1 MIAYIYYFEP
11 ALLTREGIG
20 FDTREHVMTGIN
32 NKHEGL
38 KSMGLVVG
46 GLALNLICG
55 QIVSLLNLP
64 FYFDCIGTI
73 AAAMIGGF
81 LPGVLVGFLTNIVS
95 VFADKYNLYYAVVNV
110 LIALVAAGFSQMGYF
125 RKITWKIIF
134 PVIGFILLG
143 GGIGSVIS
151 WGLFGNSMGEELSS
165 TLAGKIYSNLIA
177 NAFWAQL
184 YAGLIMDIP
193 DKIISTAIA
202 VLIYKTYPKKLKP
215 KRDTLDLV
223 AMAKRGISLSGK
235 IIISVTF
242 IFGIAAAVV
251 TIVSFNLFRDTMVQ
265 SEAEYATDT
274 AKFAA
279 SMLDGDKIDE
289 YLERKDSAEGYFRI
303 KKYYGLILNS
313 SDRIQ
318 YLYVYQIQEDGCHV
332 VFDIDTPDTPAS
344 ETGEVIPFDES
355 FAPYIEDLLAGRE
368 IDPIITDD
376 TYGWLLSSY
385 VPVYDSNNRCKCYVC
400 VDIAMPNIAEVERT
414 FTFRMTTLLLGFF
427 ITILTLSV
435 YLAKRFIVN
444 PVNSLAKLAGDFAYT
459 NDEARKETLDS
470 IKDLEIRTGDEIEQ
484 LYNAMAKTTRDTVD
498 YINESQ
504 RKNEAISTFQS
515 GMINVMADLVESR
528 DQSTGEHIKNTSSY
542 VEIICDE
549 LIKEGKF
556 TDILDEDF
564 KNNIVSSAPMHDIG
578 KIKVSDTILNKPGK
592 FEPWEY
598 EIMKTHAEEG
608 AKIIRTVK
616 KTVDNKELKENY
628 LGEAENMAHY
638 HHEKWNGQGYPC
650 GLKGEEIPLS
660 ARIMAVADVFDAL
673 VAKRVYKPAM
683 PFEKAFSIIKEG
695 SGEHFDPAIVE
706 AFLNAEDRIRAVTE
720 QLH

>member
-1 MIAYIYYFEP
+1 MS
-11 ALLTREGIG
+11 
-20 FDTREHVMTGIN
+20 D
-32 NKHEGL
+32 NKIKHDDNTIKLDLSFNRSKDDL
-38 KSMGLVVG
+38 KLIGLVIVCLVINLVCNKVVNLL
-46 GLALNLICG
+46 GL
-55 QIVSLLNLP
+55 SL
-64 FYFDCIGTI
+64 YCDCIGTI
-73 AAAMIGGF
+73 AAAIIGGF
-81 LPGVLVGFLTNIVS
+81 MPAVLVGFFTNILS
-95 VFADKYNLYYAVVNV
+95 SLSDSSNLYYSVCNV
-110 LIALVAAGFSQMGYF
+110 LIAIVAAAFSQNKYL
-125 RKITWKIIF
+125 RKLSWKIII
-134 PVIGFILLG
+134 PTVCFILVG
-143 GGIGSVIS
+143 GGVGSLIT
-151 WGLFGNSMGEELSS
+151 WGLYGNTMGEELASS
-165 TLAGKIYSNLIA
+165 LAGRIYTNVVQD
-177 NAFWAQL
+177 AFWAQM

-193 DKIISTAIA
+193 DKVISVILAFI
-202 VLIYKTYPKKLKP
+202 IYKTYPKKFKP
-215 KRDTLDLV
+215 ERDRVNLASITQ
-223 AMAKRGISLSGK
+223 KGISLSGK
-235 IIISVTF
+235 IIISVIL
-242 IFGIAAAVV
+242 IFSIAATVV
-251 TIVSFNLFRDTMVQ
+251 TFVSYNQFRDTLVA
-265 SEAEYATDT
+265 SEAQYATDT

-279 SMLDGDKIDE
+279 TLIDGDKVDE
-289 YLERKDSAEGYFRI
+289 YLRRKDSAEGYFRI
-303 KKYYGLILNS
+303 KRYYSLIWNS

-332 VFDIDTPDTPAS
+332 VFDVDTPDTPGS
-344 ETGEVIPFDES
+344 ETGTVIPFDES
-355 FAPYIEDLLAGRE
+355 FAPYIDDLLAGKE

-400 VDIAMPNIAEVERT
+400 VDVSMPNISDIERT
-414 FTFRMTTLLLGFF
+414 FTFKITTILLGFLV
-427 ITILTLSV
+427 TVLTLSI
-435 YLAKRFIVN
+435 YLAKRFIVS
-444 PVNSLAKLAGDFAYT
+444 PVNSLAKLASDFAYT
-459 NDEARKETLDS
+459 DDEARKETLDS
-470 IKDLEIRTGDEIEQ
+470 IRNFEIRTGDEIEH

-498 YINESQ
+498 YINQSQ

-556 TDILDEDF
+556 ADILDEEF

-683 PFEKAFSIIKEG
+683 PFEKAFSIIKES
-695 SGEHFDPAIVE
+695 SGEHFDPVIVE
-706 AFLNAEDRIRAVTE
+706 AFLNAEDKIRAVTE
-720 QLH
+720 QIH

>member
-1 MIAYIYYFEP
+1 MF
-11 ALLTREGIG
+11 GI
-20 FDTREHVMTGIN
+20 V
-32 NKHEGL
+32 
-38 KSMGLVVG
+38 
-46 GLALNLICG
+46 LNLVCSK
-55 QIVSLLNLP
+55 IVSLLNLP

-73 AAAMIGGF
+73 AAAITGGF
-81 LPGVLVGFLTNIVS
+81 MPGVLVGFFTNILS
-95 VFADKYNLYYAVVNV
+95 GITDYTNLYYGVLNV
-110 LIALVAAGFSQMGYF
+110 LIALVSAFFSQKQYF
-125 RKITWKIIF
+125 KKITWKLIIPISIF
-134 PVIGFILLG
+134 VLIG
-143 GGIGSVIS
+143 GGIGSVIT
-151 WGLFGNSMGEELSS
+151 WGLYGNTMGDELASS
-165 TLAGKIYSNLIA
+165 LAGKIYTNVIQD
-177 NAFWAQL
+177 AFWAQM
-184 YAGLIMDIP
+184 YAGLIMDLP
-193 DKIISTAIA
+193 DKIISTFIA
-202 VLIYKTYPKKLKP
+202 FFIYKAYPKKFKP
-215 KRDTLDLV
+215 QRDIIHLESLARKGV
-223 AMAKRGISLSGK
+223 SLSGK
-235 IIISVTF
+235 IIICVTL
-242 IFGIAAAVV
+242 IFGVAAAVV
-251 TIVSFNLFRDTMVQ
+251 TYVSFRQFRDTLVN

-279 SMLDGDKIDE
+279 SMLDGDKVDE

-303 KKYYGLILNS
+303 KRYYGLILNS

-318 YLYVYQIQEDGCHV
+318 YLYVYQIREDGCHV
-332 VFDIDTPDTPAS
+332 VFDIDTPDVPGS

-355 FAPYIEDLLAGRE
+355 FTPYIDDLLAGRE

-400 VDIAMPNIAEVERT
+400 VDVAMPNITEVERT
-414 FTFRMTTLLLGFF
+414 FTFRITTLLMGFF

-435 YLAKRFIVN
+435 YLAKRFIVT

-470 IKDLEIRTGDEIEQ
+470 IKELEIRTGDEIEH

-498 YINESQ
+498 YINQSQ

-556 TDILDEDF
+556 ADILNEEF

-608 AKIIRTVK
+608 AKIIHTVK
-616 KTVDNKELKENY
+616 KTVENEELKENY

-673 VAKRVYKPAM
+673 VAVRVYKPAM
-683 PFEKAFSIIKEG
+683 PFEKAVSIIKEG
-695 SGEHFDPAIVE
+695 SGEHFDPDVVE
-706 AFLNAEDRIRAVTE
+706 AFINAEEKIRAVTDK
-720 QLH
+720 LH

>member
-1 MIAYIYYFEP
+1 LIAYIYYFEP

-318 YLYVYQIQEDGCHV
+318 YLYVYQIKEDGCHV

>member
-1 MIAYIYYFEP
+1 MNN
-11 ALLTREGIG
+11 IG
-20 FDTREHVMTGIN
+20 K
-32 NKHEGL
+32 KHEDL
-38 KSMGLVVG
+38 KAFGLVVFG
-46 GLALNLICG
+46 IVLNLVCSK
-55 QIVSLLNLP
+55 IVSLLNLP

-73 AAAMIGGF
+73 AAAITGGF
-81 LPGVLVGFLTNIVS
+81 MPGVLVGFFTNILS
-95 VFADKYNLYYAVVNV
+95 GITDYTNLYYGVLNV
-110 LIALVAAGFSQMGYF
+110 LIALVSAFFSQKQYF
-125 RKITWKIIF
+125 KKITWKLIIPISIF
-134 PVIGFILLG
+134 VLIG
-143 GGIGSVIS
+143 GGIGSVIT
-151 WGLFGNSMGEELSS
+151 WGLYGNTMGDELASS
-165 TLAGKIYSNLIA
+165 LAGKIYTNVIQD
-177 NAFWAQL
+177 AFWAQM
-184 YAGLIMDIP
+184 YAGLIMDLP
-193 DKIISTAIA
+193 DKIISTFIA
-202 VLIYKTYPKKLKP
+202 FFIYKAYPKKFKP
-215 KRDTLDLV
+215 QRDIIHLESLARKGV
-223 AMAKRGISLSGK
+223 SLSGK
-235 IIISVTF
+235 IIICVTL
-242 IFGIAAAVV
+242 IFGVAAAVV
-251 TIVSFNLFRDTMVQ
+251 TYVSFRQFRDTLVN

-279 SMLDGDKIDE
+279 SMLDGDKVDE

-303 KKYYGLILNS
+303 KRYYGLILNS

-318 YLYVYQIQEDGCHV
+318 YLYVYQIREDGCHV
-332 VFDIDTPDTPAS
+332 VFDIDTPDVPGS

-355 FAPYIEDLLAGRE
+355 FTPYIDDLLAGRE

-400 VDIAMPNIAEVERT
+400 VDVAMPNITEVERT
-414 FTFRMTTLLLGFF
+414 FTFRITTLLMGFF

-435 YLAKRFIVN
+435 YLAKRFIVT

-470 IKDLEIRTGDEIEQ
+470 IKELEIRTGDEIEH

-498 YINESQ
+498 YIHQSQ

-556 TDILDEDF
+556 ADILNEEF

-608 AKIIRTVK
+608 AKIIHTVK
-616 KTVDNKELKENY
+616 KTVENEELKENY

-673 VAKRVYKPAM
+673 VAVRVYKPAM
-683 PFEKAFSIIKEG
+683 PFEKAVSIIKEG
-695 SGEHFDPAIVE
+695 SGEHFDPDVVE
-706 AFLNAEDRIRAVTE
+706 AFINAEEKIRAVTDK
-720 QLH
+720 LH

>member
-1 MIAYIYYFEP
+1 M
-11 ALLTREGIG
+11 
-20 FDTREHVMTGIN
+20 N
-32 NKHEGL
+32 NISKKHEDL
-38 KSMGLVVG
+38 KSFGLVVFG
-46 GLALNLICG
+46 IVLNLVCSK
-55 QIVSLLNLP
+55 IVSLLNLP

-73 AAAMIGGF
+73 AAAITGGF
-81 LPGVLVGFLTNIVS
+81 MPGVLVGFFTNILS
-95 VFADKYNLYYAVVNV
+95 GITDYTNLYYGVLNV
-110 LIALVAAGFSQMGYF
+110 LIALVSAFFSQKQYF
-125 RKITWKIIF
+125 KKITWKLIIPISIF
-134 PVIGFILLG
+134 VLIG
-143 GGIGSVIS
+143 GGIGSVIT
-151 WGLFGNSMGEELSS
+151 WGLYGNTMGDELASS
-165 TLAGKIYSNLIA
+165 LAGKIYTNVIQD
-177 NAFWAQL
+177 AFWAQM
-184 YAGLIMDIP
+184 YAGLIMDLP
-193 DKIISTAIA
+193 DKIISTFIA
-202 VLIYKTYPKKLKP
+202 FFIYKAYPKKFKP
-215 KRDTLDLV
+215 QRDIIHLESLARKGV
-223 AMAKRGISLSGK
+223 SLSGK
-235 IIISVTF
+235 IIICVTL
-242 IFGIAAAVV
+242 IFGVAAAVV
-251 TIVSFNLFRDTMVQ
+251 TYVSFRQFRDTLVN

-279 SMLDGDKIDE
+279 SMLDGDKVDE

-303 KKYYGLILNS
+303 KRYYGLILNS

-332 VFDIDTPDTPAS
+332 VFDIDTPDVPGS

-355 FAPYIEDLLAGRE
+355 FTPYIDDLLAGRE

-400 VDIAMPNIAEVERT
+400 VDVAMPNITEVERT
-414 FTFRMTTLLLGFF
+414 FTFRITTLLMGFF

-435 YLAKRFIVN
+435 YLAKRFIVT

-470 IKDLEIRTGDEIEQ
+470 IKELEIRTGDEIEH

-498 YINESQ
+498 YINQSQ

-556 TDILDEDF
+556 ADILNEEF

-608 AKIIRTVK
+608 AKIIHTVK
-616 KTVDNKELKENY
+616 KTVENEELKENY

-673 VAKRVYKPAM
+673 VAVRVYKPAM
-683 PFEKAFSIIKEG
+683 PFEKAVSIIKEG
-695 SGEHFDPAIVE
+695 SGEHFDPDVVE
-706 AFLNAEDRIRAVTE
+706 AFINAEEKIRAVTDK
-720 QLH
+720 LH

>member
-1 MIAYIYYFEP
+1 M
-11 ALLTREGIG
+11 
-20 FDTREHVMTGIN
+20 N
-32 NKHEGL
+32 NISKRHEDL
-38 KSMGLVVG
+38 KSIGLVVFG
-46 GLALNLICG
+46 ILLNLVCG
-55 QIVSLLNLP
+55 KVVSLLNLP

-73 AAAMIGGF
+73 AAAITGGF
-81 LPGVLVGFLTNIVS
+81 MPGVLVGFFTNILS
-95 VFADKYNLYYAVVNV
+95 GITDYTNLYYGVLNV
-110 LIALVAAGFSQMGYF
+110 LIALVTAYFSQQHYF
-125 RKITWKIIF
+125 KKFTWKMII
-134 PVIGFILLG
+134 PVISFVLIG
-143 GGIGSVIS
+143 GGIGSVIT
-151 WGLFGNSMGEELSS
+151 WGLYGNTMGDELASS
-165 TLAGKIYSNLIA
+165 LAGKIYTNVVQD
-177 NAFWAQL
+177 AFWAQM
-184 YAGLIMDIP
+184 YAGLIMDLP
-193 DKIISTAIA
+193 DKLISTILAF
-202 VLIYKTYPKKLKP
+202 LIYKAYPKKFKP
-215 KRDTLDLV
+215 QRDSFHL
-223 AMAKRGISLSGK
+223 ASFSKRGISLSGK
-235 IIISVTF
+235 IIICVTM
-242 IFGIAAAVV
+242 IFGVAAAVV
-251 TIVSFNLFRDTMVQ
+251 TYVSFRQFRDTLVN
-265 SEAEYATDT
+265 SEAQYATDT

-279 SMLDGDKIDE
+279 SMIDGDMVDE

-303 KKYYGLILNS
+303 KRYYGLILNS

-332 VFDIDTPDTPAS
+332 VFDIDTADTPGS

-355 FAPYIEDLLAGRE
+355 FGPYIEDLLAGRE

-400 VDIAMPNIAEVERT
+400 VDVSMPNISEVERT
-414 FTFRMTTLLLGFF
+414 FTFKITTLLMGFF

-435 YLAKRFIVN
+435 YLAKRFIVT
-444 PVNSLAKLAGDFAYT
+444 PVNNLAKVAGEFAYT
-459 NDEARKETLDS
+459 DDEARKETLDS
-470 IKDLEIRTGDEIEQ
+470 IKDLEIRTGDEIEH

-498 YINESQ
+498 YINQSQ

-542 VEIICDE
+542 VEIICEE

-556 TDILDEDF
+556 SDILDEEF

-616 KTVDNKELKENY
+616 KTVENEELKENY

-673 VAKRVYKPAM
+673 VAVRVYKPAM
-683 PFEKAFSIIKEG
+683 PFEKAVSIIKEG
-695 SGEHFDPAIVE
+695 SGEHFDPDVVE
-706 AFLNAEDRIRAVTE
+706 AFVNAEEKIRAVTNR
-720 QLH
+720 LH

>member
-1 MIAYIYYFEP
+1 MS
-11 ALLTREGIG
+11 
-20 FDTREHVMTGIN
+20 D
-32 NKHEGL
+32 NKIKHDDNTIKLDLSFNRSKDDL
-38 KSMGLVVG
+38 KLIGLVIVCLVINLVCNKVVNLL
-46 GLALNLICG
+46 GL
-55 QIVSLLNLP
+55 SL
-64 FYFDCIGTI
+64 YCDCIGTI
-73 AAAMIGGF
+73 AAAIIGGF
-81 LPGVLVGFLTNIVS
+81 MPAVLVGFFTNILS
-95 VFADKYNLYYAVVNV
+95 SLSDSSNLYYSVCNV
-110 LIALVAAGFSQMGYF
+110 LIAIVAATFSQNKYL
-125 RKITWKIIF
+125 RKLSWKIII
-134 PVIGFILLG
+134 PTVCFILVG
-143 GGIGSVIS
+143 GGVGSLIT
-151 WGLFGNSMGEELSS
+151 WGLYGNTMGKELASS
-165 TLAGKIYSNLIA
+165 LAGRIYTNVVQD
-177 NAFWAQL
+177 AFWAQM

-193 DKIISTAIA
+193 DKVISVILAFI
-202 VLIYKTYPKKLKP
+202 IYKTYPKKFKP
-215 KRDTLDLV
+215 ERDRVNL
-223 AMAKRGISLSGK
+223 ASIAQKGISLSGK
-235 IIISVTF
+235 IIISVIL
-242 IFGIAAAVV
+242 IFSIAATVV
-251 TIVSFNLFRDTMVQ
+251 TFVSYNQFRDTLVA
-265 SEAEYATDT
+265 SEAQYATDT

-279 SMLDGDKIDE
+279 TLIDGDKVDE
-289 YLERKDSAEGYFRI
+289 YLRRKDSAEGYFRI
-303 KKYYGLILNS
+303 KRYYSLIWNS

-332 VFDIDTPDTPAS
+332 VFDVDTPDTPGS
-344 ETGEVIPFDES
+344 ETGTVIPFDES
-355 FAPYIEDLLAGRE
+355 FAPYIDDLLAGKE

-400 VDIAMPNIAEVERT
+400 VDVAMPNITETERT
-414 FTFRMTTLLLGFF
+414 FTFKITTILLGFLV
-427 ITILTLSV
+427 TVLTLSI
-435 YLAKRFIVN
+435 YLAKRFIVS
-444 PVNSLAKLAGDFAYT
+444 PVNSLAKLASDFAYT
-459 NDEARKETLDS
+459 DDEARKETLDS
-470 IKDLEIRTGDEIEQ
+470 IRNFEIRTGDEIEH

-498 YINESQ
+498 YINQSQ

-556 TDILDEDF
+556 ADILDEEF

-683 PFEKAFSIIKEG
+683 PFEKAFSIIKES
-695 SGEHFDPAIVE
+695 SGEHFDPVIVE
-706 AFLNAEDRIRAVTE
+706 AFLNAEDKIRAVTE
-720 QLH
+720 QIH

>member
-1 MIAYIYYFEP
+1 MSN
-11 ALLTREGIG
+11 
-20 FDTREHVMTGIN
+20 IN
-32 NKHEGL
+32 KKHEDL
-38 KSMGLVVG
+38 KSMGLVVF
-46 GLALNLICG
+46 GLLLNLVCG
-55 QIVSLLNLP
+55 KVVSLLGLP

-73 AAAMIGGF
+73 VAAVTGGF
-81 LPGVLVGFLTNIVS
+81 MPAVLVGFFTNIIS
-95 VFADKYNLYYAVVNV
+95 GITDYTNLYYGVLNV
-110 LIALVAAGFSQMGYF
+110 LIAIVAAAFAQKGYF
-125 RKITWKIIF
+125 KKISVKMII
-134 PVIGFILLG
+134 PVLCFILVG
-143 GGIGSVIS
+143 GGIGSVIT
-151 WGLFGNSMGEELSS
+151 WGLYGNTLGDELASS
-165 TLAGKIYSNLIA
+165 LAGKIYTNVVQ
-177 NAFWAQL
+177 NAFWAQM

-193 DKIISTAIA
+193 DKFISTILAL
-202 VLIYKTYPKKLKP
+202 LICLAYPKKFRP
-215 KRDTLDLV
+215 QRDNINLATLTE
-223 AMAKRGISLSGK
+223 KGISLSGK
-235 IIISVTF
+235 IIISVTL

-251 TIVSFNLFRDTMVQ
+251 TYVSFRQFRDTIIN
-265 SEAEYATDT
+265 SEAQYATDT

-279 SMLDGDKIDE
+279 TLIDGDKVDE
-289 YLERKDSAEGYFRI
+289 YLARKDSAEGYFRI
-303 KKYYGLILNS
+303 KRYYSLIWNS

-332 VFDIDTPDTPAS
+332 VFDVDTPDTPGS
-344 ETGEVIPFDES
+344 ETGEIIPFDES
-355 FAPYIEDLLAGRE
+355 FAPYIDDLLAGRE
-368 IDPIITDD
+368 IEPIITDD

-400 VDIAMPNIAEVERT
+400 VDVSMPNITDVERT
-414 FTFRMTTLLLGFF
+414 FTFRITTLLMGFF

-435 YLAKRFIVN
+435 YLAKRFIVT

-470 IKDLEIRTGDEIEQ
+470 IRELEIKTGDEIEH

-498 YINESQ
+498 YINQSQ

-556 TDILDEDF
+556 SDILDEEF

-592 FEPWEY
+592 FEDWEY
-598 EIMKTHAEEG
+598 EIMKTHAAEG

-616 KTVDNKELKENY
+616 KTVDNEELKENY

-638 HHEKWNGQGYPC
+638 HHEKWNGKGYPD

-673 VAKRVYKPAM
+673 VAVRVYKPAM
-683 PFEKAFSIIKEG
+683 PFEKAVSIIKES
-695 SGEHFDPAIVE
+695 SGEHFDPDVVQ
-706 AFLNAEDRIRAVTE
+706 AFLNAEDKIRAVTE
-720 QLH
+720 KLH

>member
-1 MIAYIYYFEP
+1 MSDNKNKTADDNTIKLDLRFNRSKDDLR
-11 ALLTREGIG
+11 LL
-20 FDTREHVMTGIN
+20 
-32 NKHEGL
+32 
-38 KSMGLVVG
+38 GLVVF
-46 GLALNLICG
+46 GLGLNLLCG
-55 QIVSLLNLP
+55 KIVSLLSLP

-81 LPGVLVGFLTNIVS
+81 MPAVLVGFFTNILS
-95 VFADKYNLYYAVVNV
+95 SLTDSSNLYYGVLNV
-110 LIALVAAGFSQMGYF
+110 LIAITAAGFSQKKYL
-125 RKITWKIIF
+125 RKLSWKIIIPTICF
-134 PVIGFILLG
+134 VLIG
-143 GGIGSVIS
+143 GGLGSVIT
-151 WGLFGNSMGEELSS
+151 WGLYGNTMGDELASS
-165 TLAGKIYSNLIA
+165 LAGKIYTNVV
-177 NAFWAQL
+177 NDAFWAQM
-184 YAGLIMDIP
+184 YAGLIMDLP
-193 DKIISTAIA
+193 DKVISVILAS
-202 VLIYKTYPKKLKP
+202 LIYKFYPKKFKP
-215 KRDTLDLV
+215 ERDKVDLT
-223 AMAKRGISLSGK
+223 ALAQRGISLSGK
-235 IIISVTF
+235 IIISVLL
-242 IFGIAAAVV
+242 IFSIAAAVV
-251 TIVSFNLFRDTMVQ
+251 TFVSFSEFRDTLVS
-265 SEAEYATDT
+265 SEAQYATDT
-274 AKFAA
+274 ARFA
-279 SMLDGDKIDE
+279 STLIDGDKVDE
-289 YLERKDSAEGYFRI
+289 YLRRKDSAEGYFRI
-303 KKYYGLILNS
+303 KRYFSLIWNS

-332 VFDIDTPDTPAS
+332 VFDVDTPDTPGS
-344 ETGEVIPFDES
+344 ETGTIIPFDES
-355 FAPYIEDLLAGRE
+355 FAPYIDDLLAGKE

-376 TYGWLLSSY
+376 TYGWLLSAY

-400 VDIAMPNIAEVERT
+400 VDVSMPNISEVERT
-414 FTFRMTTLLLGFF
+414 FTFKISTVLTGFL
-427 ITILTLSV
+427 IMVLTVSV
-435 YLAKRFIVN
+435 YLAKRFIVS
-444 PVNSLAKLAGDFAYT
+444 PVNSLAKLTSDFAYT
-459 NDEARKETLDS
+459 NDEAREDTLES
-470 IKDLEIRTGDEIEQ
+470 IRELEIKTGDEIEH
-484 LYNAMAKTTRDTVD
+484 LYNSIAKTTRDTVN

-556 TDILDEDF
+556 SDILDEEF

-616 KTVDNKELKENY
+616 KTVENQELKENY

-673 VAKRVYKPAM
+673 VAVRVYKPAM
-683 PFEKAFSIIKEG
+683 PFEKAISIIKES
-695 SGEHFDPAIVE
+695 SGEHFDPTVVE
-706 AFLNAEDRIRAVTE
+706 AFLNAEDKIRAVTE
-720 QLH
+720 KLH